1 MTIYLFIYILFF
13 SAPTNCLQYF
23 TSMVGQVKS
32 FNYDLFNQGFTY
44 FNNLDYTICFKKWP
58 GFCTVTFEVPNND
71 DWDGGSNGGGFLL
84 PDERPEDG
92 SNLDY
97 DDLLKKGLPISVTT
111 SKSDINKKKKIT
123 SQLLRPHREV
133 TSFHIVSREHGAQS
147 QTTAAAG
154 PLKCNTDYLVLN
166 NLRFCG
172 HHLNEDSLYSSSIRT
187 DSPIMDNSTGP
198 IYARFVTSLDTVG
211 KGFVL
216 NYQLNPCLMAGR

>member
-1 MTIYLFIYILFF
+1 
-13 SAPTNCLQYF
+13 
-23 TSMVGQVKS
+23 MVGQVKS

-44 FNNLDYTICFKKWP
+44 FNNLDYAICFKKWP
-58 GFCTVTFEVPNND
+58 GFCTVTYEVPTSTD
-71 DWDGGSNGGGFLL
+71 EWEETGSENGFLL
-84 PDERPEDG
+84 PDRVPDG
-92 SNLDY
+92 GDGLDY
-97 DDLLKKGLPISVTT
+97 DELLKKGPPIAVTT
-111 SKSDINKKKKIT
+111 SRSANNGKNKKKIP

-172 HHLNEDSLYSSSIRT
+172 HHLNEDSLHSSTIRT
-187 DSPIMDNSTGP
+187 DAPVMDNSTGP
-198 IYARFVTSLDTVG
+198 IYARFVTSVDTVG